1 MGFASTFPEGWGAM
15 TRSNAKYELL
25 SRGLAQ
31 YRGKMLRVAG
41 PYAGGAIEAEDI
53 VQMAAMI
60 AWRRIA
66 TLRDGA
72 SVGRWLV
79 RITGNAGRNVAEK
92 RARRKQLR
100 ADHFGPRPESHDPFA
115 PGPEDDPRRDQVLAA
130 AGSLPPAQREAVL
143 CLLAGMS
150 NEETAAE
157 LHKTVQAVHALRH
170 RAVRS
175 LKAILTPPHAEP

>member
-1 MGFASTFPEGWGAM
+1 M

-25 SRGLAQ
+25 SHGLAQ
-31 YRGKMLRVAG
+31 YRGEMLRVAG

-72 SVGRWLV
+72 SVGGWLV
-79 RITGNAGRNVAEK
+79 RITGNVGRNVAEK

-100 ADHFGPRPESHDPFA
+100 ADHFGPRPESPDPFTR
-115 PGPEDDPRRDQVLAA
+115 GFDDDPRRNQVLTA
-130 AGSLPPAQREAVL
+130 AGSLPPAQRE
-143 CLLAGMS
+143 
-150 NEETAAE
+150 EPFAACS
-157 LHKTVQAVHALRH
+157 
-170 RAVRS
+170 RACPTKRRRRDCTRLS
-175 LKAILTPPHAEP
+175 RPSMLSAIERCEV

>member
-1 MGFASTFPEGWGAM
+1 M

-25 SRGLAQ
+25 SQGLAEH
-31 YRGKMLRVAG
+31 RGRMLRVAG

-100 ADHFGPRPESHDPFA
+100 ADHFGPRPESHDPFT
-115 PGPEDDPRRDQVLAA
+115 PGFDDDPRRDQVLTA
-130 AGSLPPAQREAVL
+130 AGLLPPAQQDAVL

-170 RAVRS
+170 RAVQS
-175 LKAILTPPHAEP
+175 LKNALTPPHAEP